1 MVKDT
6 EKKEEVV
13 VKVAE
18 KVTVFATS
26 KAKHYNEGE
35 GFEVHPE
42 LAKSLIKA
50 GKATDEKVEPKK
62 EK

>member
-1 MVKDT
+1 MAKDT
-6 EKKEEVV
+6 DKKEEV

-35 GFEVHPE
+35 EFEVHPE

-50 GKATDEKVEPKK
+50 GKATAEKVEPKK